1 MIVLSEIGVNIAPLL
16 AGAGALG
23 LAISFG
29 SQTLVKDI
37 ITGVFIQFENGM
49 NTGDLVTIGPLTG
62 TVERMSIRS
71 VGVRQDTGAYHIIP
85 WSSITT
91 FANFVRG
98 IGSVVANYDVDRHED
113 ADKANQAL
121 KDAVAELMENEEI
134 RGLII
139 GEPNFAGIVGLSNTA
154 FTLRVSFTTLPLKQ
168 WTVRFAL
175 DSQVKNISTWRAFAR
190 QCRLIRC
197 CLLRARPRLNRR
209 RGANALTLAINK
221 TAALLV
227 VHKGPGNKATLLLPL
242 GHLFLPP
249 SPRPRRSEHDT
260 TAVSFHHEIPAR

>member
-1 MIVLSEIGVNIAPLL
+1 M
-16 AGAGALG
+16 
-23 LAISFG
+23 
-29 SQTLVKDI
+29 
-37 ITGVFIQFENGM
+37 
-49 NTGDLVTIGPLTG
+49 
-62 TVERMSIRS
+62 
-71 VGVRQDTGAYHIIP
+71 RQDTGAYHIIP

-134 RGLII
+134 RGLVI

-175 DSQVKNISTWRAFAR
+175 DS
-190 QCRLIRC
+190 
-197 CLLRARPRLNRR
+197 
-209 RGANALTLAINK
+209 
-221 TAALLV
+221 
-227 VHKGPGNKATLLLPL
+227 
-242 GHLFLPP
+242 
-249 SPRPRRSEHDT
+249 
-260 TAVSFHHEIPAR
+260 